1 MLRGKALGWRSNR
14 YGQSPTDAAENW
26 SAAGRIGD
34 VAAMSWIAS
43 ATTPVLVTGEVRL
56 IESIDWSPQLQQ
68 AENRGLLPV
77 ALPSPGP
84 SARGRLALLIE
95 EAVEEA
101 LQKRGACAPGVGAA
115 TSLEASLND
124 QLYRA
129 RLLERRG
136 IALALPS
143 LRGMASLAGVLD
155 ADDSAVLRW
164 WLDATERASLW
175 LLLDQS
181 NAELGVYGPP
191 RPLGD
196 LLSAP
201 GRVIGHREE
210 SPRLDPEVCD
220 SSAAMDLSGPPPA
233 VVERDGALAFEQP
246 LEDDEPGALSTVL
259 SATASVRVQ
268 TTVPEGSAAGGSQ
281 DGSGALRLGD
291 LTQALLQTLS
301 GLQPTAGSPG
311 SGDVE
316 PERIGTPAMDQLLPQ
331 QPPADTHA
339 TPPLTAIAVPPLY
352 PNAPS
357 EWRTWALDLETAR
370 GARPLAAVE
379 RMFVASY
386 IPLREALMR
395 GVADASAAKVLERWS
410 ESFAQSYR
418 EAFDALRL
426 RGKRPTMVLD
436 VPEVALRIGRLHGAR
451 SVQLLLIDG
460 MRFDLGLRIE
470 QRVRALLGQQAALTE
485 RLLLWSALPTTTE
498 MQLELLGRGPDGLKE
513 LSLPQDGEIPV
524 ARGRAARTL
533 RRVKTGHRELLKLD
547 FVQAAIA
554 ETGSAEPERLDSIAA
569 ETAVI
574 LAEYLEKQMPRTLV
588 LAFGDHGF
596 LLDRLDGGT
605 AAAHGGGASPDEV
618 LVPAFAWLVGGV
630 H

>member
-1 MLRGKALGWRSNR
+1 MVCSAALDAPRNR
-14 YGQSPTDAAENW
+14 YGESQADAAENW

-43 ATTPVLVTGEVRL
+43 ATTPVLATGEVRL

-77 ALPSPGP
+77 TLPSPGP

-175 LLLDQS
+175 LLLDDS

-191 RPLGD
+191 RPLAD
-196 LLSAP
+196 LVSARE
-201 GRVIGHREE
+201 RVVGHHEE
-210 SPRLDPEVCD
+210 SPRLDPEVCA
-220 SSAAMDLSGPPPA
+220 SSAAMNLSGPPPA

-246 LEDDEPGALSTVL
+246 MDDDEPAAPSTVL
-259 SATASVRVQ
+259 TATASVRVQ
-268 TTVPEGSAAGGSQ
+268 TSIPDGAAAGSPPE
-281 DGSGALRLGD
+281 GSGALRLGD

-301 GLQPTAGSPG
+301 GLQPVTGSPQPT
-311 SGDVE
+311 DVE
-316 PERIGTPAMDQLLPQ
+316 PERTETRQIEEPPPR
-331 QPPADTHA
+331 QPPVETHA
-339 TPPLTAIAVPPLY
+339 TPLAAIAVPPLY

-357 EWRTWALDLETAR
+357 EWRTWAQDLETAR

-547 FVQAAIA
+547 FVQAALS

-569 ETAVI
+569 ETALI